1 MRPLRLALSGS
12 GFKVPAHVGA
22 LQAVADAG
30 FEPVELAGTSG
41 GSIVAAMAA
50 CRMKLSDMKMLAL
63 TFDWSNML
71 SFSLMSAV
79 RLRGF
84 CDGRRLLDWLTEQ
97 TNGLTFGQL
106 STDLTVVA
114 SDVASEAP
122 FEFSRA
128 TTPGVA
134 VAQAVRASTSIPF
147 AFEPVRLGAALLADG
162 GMVNNI
168 PVDRLK
174 VDGVPRL
181 GVQLVSQD
189 LPMQPDTSLSP
200 FGFSERLIDLMLS
213 ACESTHVSAAQAAGA
228 HMAFVETG
236 YASTLDRTMP
246 LELRQ
251 RLFNDGYDAAKA
263 ALALIAA
270 PAPTTLQ

>member
-1 MRPLRLALSGS
+1 MTPLRLALSGS

-41 GSIVAAMAA
+41 GSIVAALAA
-50 CRMKLSDMKMLAL
+50 CGMRLSDMKTLAL
-63 TFDWSNML
+63 TFDWSDML
-71 SFSLMSAV
+71 SFSPLAAL

-84 CDGRRLLDWLTEQ
+84 CDGSRLLAWLQEHT
-97 TNGLTFGQL
+97 GGKTFADVA
-106 STDLTVVA
+106 TTLTVVA

-128 TTPGVA
+128 TTPA
-134 VAQAVRASTSIPF
+134 AAIAQAVRASTSIPF
-147 AFEPVRLGAALLADG
+147 VFEPVRLGAALLADG

-174 VDGVPRL
+174 VDDVPRL

-189 LPMQPDTSLSP
+189 LPLQPDRSMSP
-200 FGFSERLIDLMLS
+200 VQFSMRLIDLMLS
-213 ACESTHVSAAQAAGA
+213 ACETTHVTAAQSAGA

-236 YASTLDRTMP
+236 YASTLDRSMP

-251 RLFNDGYDAAKA
+251 RLFNDGYDAAKV
-263 ALALIAA
+263 ALADMQSKAA
-270 PAPTTLQ
+270 NGAL

>member
-1 MRPLRLALSGS
+1 MKPLRLALSGS

-30 FEPVELAGTSG
+30 FEPVELAATSG

-50 CRMKLSDMKMLAL
+50 CRMKLSDMKTLAL
-63 TFDWSNML
+63 TFDWSGML
-71 SFSLMSAV
+71 AFSPLAAL

-84 CDGRRLLDWLTEQ
+84 CDGKRLLAWLTEQ
-97 TNGLTFGQL
+97 TGGLTFGQL
-106 STDLTVVA
+106 ATDLTVVA
-114 SDVASEAP
+114 SDVASEAS
-122 FEFSRA
+122 FEFSRS

-134 VAQAVRASTSIPF
+134 IAQAVRASTSIPF
-147 AFEPVRLGAALLADG
+147 AFEPVRLGASLLADG

-174 VDGVPRL
+174 VDDVPRL

-189 LPMQPDTSLSP
+189 LPMQPDRSLSP
-200 FGFSERLIDLMLS
+200 FEFSERLIDLMLS

-251 RLFNDGYDAAKA
+251 RLFEDGYKATAA
-263 ALALIAA
+263 ALATIDV
-270 PAPTTLQ
+270 PATAS